1 VLSYLVDQVEHGKP
15 NGFSTVAFKRP
26 SSWSRTGV
34 EQAQAWTMTQW
45 VEENGASERS
55 LVMRGIV
62 IETLGTEVK
71 KKV

>member
-1 VLSYLVDQVEHGKP
+1 
-15 NGFSTVAFKRP
+15 
-26 SSWSRTGV
+26 
-34 EQAQAWTMTQW
+34 MIQW